1 MFRKK
6 SVTIVLAASVLT
18 LLCIFLSCGSLGGGV
33 SRAVSDGVSSGI
45 AGLITG
51 GASGGSDSDSSS
63 DEGYSSDR
71 NTGGSRPERN
81 YSGGTQTVSW
91 PQDSSW
97 ARYGLSGLRQPAGT
111 EVSGAALYMGQYVV
125 SLINGGRPAFDNL
138 AAQIDAIP
146 GSELMTEVM
155 DAGSATVGYS
165 VPGGTVHIM
174 ADLENGDVTIHAV
187 QM

>member
-1 MFRKK
+1 MFGKK
-6 SVTIVLAASVLT
+6 SVTVVLAIFMLT

-33 SRAVSDGVSSGI
+33 SRAVGDGVSSGI

-51 GASGGSDSDSSS
+51 GDSGSSS
-63 DEGYSSDR
+63 GSGRGYSSDEPSNR
-71 NTGGSRPERN
+71 SGPERN
-81 YSGGTQTVSW
+81 YSGSTQTVPW

-111 EVSGAALYMGQYVV
+111 DVTGAALYMGQYMV

-146 GSELMTEVM
+146 GSELMTEIM
-155 DAGSATVGYS
+155 DSESATVGYS

-174 ADLENGDVTIHAV
+174 VDLENGDITIHAA